1 MPSTKSSRHA
11 PCAVTYG
18 LVLNMDT
25 RTEVAG
31 NVKRKLDKSTLI
43 WVVLGVII
51 IGIAGLNLWSV
62 FDTPSEMPI
71 AKTSAAS
78 VPDFHLTTQRGKP
91 LTLSDMQGKIWVA
104 DFIFTNCPTICPAMT
119 QEMARLQSEFVA
131 EPVYF
136 VSFSVDPERDTSSV
150 LSRYAQAYGA
160 DERRWHFL
168 TGDKAAIYALAEDG
182 FSLAA
187 GHNGTEL
194 LHSTRFALV
203 APDGNIYDYYDSRS
217 KPALLRLRRD
227 LKALLEK

>member
-1 MPSTKSSRHA
+1 
-11 PCAVTYG
+11 
-18 LVLNMDT
+18 MDT
-25 RTEVAG
+25 QTADTSK
-31 NVKRKLDKSTLI
+31 VKRQLDKSTLI

-51 IGIAGLNLWSV
+51 IGIAGINLWSV
-62 FDTPSEMPI
+62 FDT
-71 AKTSAAS
+71 TSAVQVSETPAVS
-78 VPDFHLTTQRGKP
+78 VPDFRLTTQRGEP
-91 LTLSDMQGKIWVA
+91 LTLSNMKGKIWVA

-131 EPVYF
+131 DPVYF

-150 LSRYAQAYGA
+150 LSRYAEAYGA
-160 DERRWHFL
+160 DDRRWHFL
-168 TGDKAAIYALAEDG
+168 TGNKADIYALAENG

-194 LHSTRFALV
+194 LHSTRFVLV
-203 APDGNIYDYYDSRS
+203 APDGNIYGYYDSRS